1 MDGVNGLDLGDPVG
15 FVDGVVNLN
24 YYLVSMILDCGW
36 WVNLGVVDHRG
47 GWSLI
52 LVRLDCSYFIYLL
65 IVCIFCK

>member
-1 MDGVNGLDLGDPVG
+1 MDGVNGLDLNDPVG

-36 WVNLGVVDHRG
+36 WWVSWVDHRGG